1 MSVFNSISVA
11 VLIVLLV
18 AGAFVGLSAASTD
31 LLNPNTS
38 RAEADR
44 VRAKTEHDS
53 VMNKLEEQREQAK
66 TEAEIA
72 TIQRQQ
78 EAEQKRFEEEMQ
90 YIEQHYTQKLTAYE
104 SWVKVR
110 NTLLLAFGV
119 SMSSSLFLFVGGKV
133 LVMVRTVPVPSQVF
147 HQPAVAKQ
155 DRKQQILI
163 ARANERLFR
172 TTALMEGRLNT
183 VSNPA
188 KITKD
193 QRDKLPLA
201 I

>member
-18 AGAFVGLSAASTD
+18 AGALAGLSAAGTD

-44 VRAKTEHDS
+44 IRATTEHDS
-53 VMNKLEEQREQAK
+53 IMNGLEEQREQAK

-78 EAEQKRFEEEMQ
+78 AAEQKRFEEEMQ
-90 YIEQHYTQKLTAYE
+90 YIEQHYAQKLTAYE

-110 NTLLLAFGV
+110 NTLLLAFGI
-119 SMSSSLFLFVGGKV
+119 SLSSSLFLFVGGKV
-133 LVMVRTVPVPSQVF
+133 LVMVRTVPVPSQVV

-172 TTALMEGRLNT
+172 TTALMETRLKA

-188 KITKD
+188 NITKG
-193 QRDKLPLA
+193 QRDNLPLA